1 MADREENKST
11 NGEAGP
17 RVPVRIEEFCAAL
30 AMVLISCITFAN
42 VLVRYFTAVS
52 FAFTEEFSV
61 FLMVF
66 LTFTGASVAFAR
78 NRHIRMTFI
87 TDRLPSGV
95 ARKAEYAVMVLSASM
110 FSVLFWYGSRLFWDD
125 WKFGTTSPGIGI
137 PQWIYTIWLPILSLV
152 IVLRILGRLKRYY
165 GERQERNEQ

>member
-1 MADREENKST
+1 MTKRKEDKLT
-11 NGEAGP
+11 NGEDGTL
-17 RVPVRIEEFCAAL
+17 VPVRIEEFLAAA
-30 AMVLISCITFAN
+30 AMALISCITFGN
-42 VLVRYFTAVS
+42 VLVRHFTAVS

-66 LTFTGASVAFAR
+66 LTFAGASAAFAR

-87 TDRLPSGV
+87 TDRLPPGV
-95 ARKAEYAVMVLSASM
+95 ARKVEYLVLALSASM
-110 FSVLFWYGSRLFWDD
+110 FSVLCWYGSRLFWDD

-152 IVLRILGRLKRYY
+152 IVLRILGRLKRCY
-165 GERQERNEQ
+165 GKRRQRSKR